1 MDLTT
6 RYLGMTLKN
15 PIVASASPLSRELD
29 GIKRLEDAGAA
40 AVVLFSLFE
49 EQIAMESLLL
59 DYYLDYG
66 AESHY
71 EAPSYFP
78 HASDYNVGP
87 DEYLKLIARAKRT
100 VQIPI
105 VGSLNGVTPGG
116 WTRYA
121 GLIESAGADALE
133 LNMYQIPTD
142 PSVSGADVER
152 LYLDTLLD
160 VLRVIKIPVAVKL
173 SPYFSSTAHMAA
185 QFAQAGARGLVLFNR
200 FYQPDFDLEK
210 LDVVPNLVFS
220 RSHDLLLPLHW
231 TAILHGRV
239 DVDFA
244 ITSGVH
250 THKDVLK
257 ALMAGANVVQMA
269 SELLSHGPGRIGE
282 ILQAMTAWMQ
292 EYEYDSVAQMQGS
305 MSQRHVADP
314 TAFERANYMR
324 VLHSFRPDPAS
335 RLL

>member
-1 MDLTT
+1 MDLST

-15 PIVASASPLSRELD
+15 PIVASASPLSRDLD
-29 GIKRLEDAGAA
+29 GIRQMEDAGAA

-49 EQIAMESLLL
+49 EQIATESRLL
-59 DYYLDYG
+59 DLYLDYG

-78 HASDYNVGP
+78 EAADYHVGP
-87 DEYLKLIARAKRT
+87 DEYLKLIARAKRA
-100 VQIPI
+100 VNIPI
-105 VGSLNGVTPGG
+105 IASLNGVTSGG

-121 GLIESAGADALE
+121 GLMEAAGADALE

-142 PSVSGADVER
+142 PMVSSAAVEQG
-152 LYLDTLLD
+152 YLDTLNE
-160 VLRVIKIPVAVKL
+160 VLRTVEIPVAVKL
-173 SPYFSSTAHMAA
+173 SPYFTSTAHMAGRL
-185 QFAQAGARGLVLFNR
+185 AQAGARGLVLFNR
-200 FYQPDFDLEK
+200 FYQPDFDLER

-239 DVDFA
+239 PVDLA

-257 ALMAGANVVQMA
+257 ALMAGASVTQMA
-269 SELLSHGPGRIGE
+269 SELLNHGTGRIGE
-282 ILQAMTAWMQ
+282 ILNEMTAWMQ
-292 EYEYDSVAQMQGS
+292 EFEYESVAQMQGS
-305 MSQRHVADP
+305 MSQRHVSDP
-314 TAFERANYMR
+314 TAFERGNYMR
-324 VLHSFRPDPAS
+324 VLQSYRPDPAS
-335 RLL
+335 RLM